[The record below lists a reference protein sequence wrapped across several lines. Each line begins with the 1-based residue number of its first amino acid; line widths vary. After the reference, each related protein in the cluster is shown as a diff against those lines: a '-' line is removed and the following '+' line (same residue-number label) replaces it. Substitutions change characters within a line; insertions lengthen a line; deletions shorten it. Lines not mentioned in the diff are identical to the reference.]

1 MSGIFRNCRPLP
13 VDRTVHDW
21 ESIDKSGI
29 RSFPCA
35 GLFLSLPANSVALGK
50 KKTIAKVAPDFLK
63 REKESLIRRNRQV
76 IYFNDKEMAAITE
89 YCSRFKVN
97 AKSSLFRQSIMEKVL
112 KELDSNPP
120 TLF

>member
-1 MSGIFRNCRPLP
+1 MR
-13 VDRTVHDW
+13 
-21 ESIDKSGI
+21 
-29 RSFPCA
+29 
-35 GLFLSLPANSVALGK
+35 K
-50 KKTIAKVAPDFLK
+50 KKTISRIDPDFLS
-63 REKESLIRRNRQV
+63 REKASSVRKNRQV

>member
-1 MSGIFRNCRPLP
+1 M
-13 VDRTVHDW
+13 
-21 ESIDKSGI
+21 
-29 RSFPCA
+29 
-35 GLFLSLPANSVALGK
+35 
-50 KKTIAKVAPDFLK
+50 APDFLK

-97 AKSSLFRQSIMEKVL
+97 TKSVLFRQAIMEKIL
-112 KELDSNPP
+112 KGLGSNPP